1 MCLSFS
7 LKGFCLFLPRGG
19 LGMEFGALRFY
30 MQETVPRAVMAAVSM
45 LMMI

>member
-7 LKGFCLFLPRGG
+7 LKGFCLFLPRGV
-19 LGMEFGALRFY
+19 GMEFGALRFY
-30 MQETVPRAVMAAVSM
+30 MQETVPRAVRAAVSM